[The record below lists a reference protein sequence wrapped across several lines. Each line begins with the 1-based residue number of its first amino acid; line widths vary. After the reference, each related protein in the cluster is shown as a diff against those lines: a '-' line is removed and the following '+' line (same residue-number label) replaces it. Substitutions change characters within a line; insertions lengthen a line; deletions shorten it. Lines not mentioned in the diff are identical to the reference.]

1 MSETTVTKEQRLAH
15 LLRKTVADFAKA
27 EVEAERRDI
36 FADLMEKYNED
47 GIKQLVI
54 KLPDGE
60 PLATFT
66 ISQPK
71 PKTSVA
77 DDGALIEWA
86 QENRPELVEEVTA
99 VRLRADAVKT
109 LTAETTEVD
118 GEHITDDGETVP
130 GLRTTTAA
138 PSSFTVKYSDGDES
152 RRRLLEAW
160 KSGELSALDTGETLP
175 ALDWAGQ
182 TEKGAA

>member
-36 FADLMEKYNED
+36 FADLMTKYDED
-47 GIKQLVI
+47 GIKQIVI

-71 PKTSVA
+71 PKTAVT

-86 QENRPELVEEVTA
+86 QENRPELVETVTT
-99 VRLRADAVKT
+99 VRLRGDAVKT
-109 LTAETTEVD
+109 LSAETTEVE

-152 RRRLLEAW
+152 RCRLLEAW